1 MFLELADKVGRVIG
15 PVLIHYLVI
24 NIISMMRL
32 HADAAFL
39 TSIAAVLVLP
49 LFWQMYKKD
58 KELTGNGRRTPEMAA
73 LDYVKIAV
81 LGIVCNLL
89 LTLVMNWILSFFS
102 FSNQTQEALFGS
114 NLAVQLVGVG
124 MIVPIMEEVLFRGI
138 VYNRLKGYT
147 KTAQS
152 AMILAAAIF
161 AVYHGNVVQMLF
173 AFPMAL
179 ILIAVYE
186 KWGTLR
192 ACITFHMAV
201 NLSSVILTA
210 VLSSR

>member
-15 PVLIHYLVI
+15 PVLIHYLEI

-58 KELTGNGRRTPEMAA
+58 KELTGRRTPEMTV
-73 LDYVKIAV
+73 LDYVKIAA

-152 AMILAAAIF
+152 AVILAAAIF

>member
-1 MFLELADKVGRVIG
+1 MFWELADKAGRVIG

-24 NIISMMRL
+24 NIIYMMRL

-39 TSIAAVLVLP
+39 TSIAAVIVLP
-49 LFWQMYKKD
+49 LFWQMYRKD
-58 KELTGNGRRTPEMAA
+58 EERYARRTPGKLMPP
-73 LDYVKIAV
+73 DYLKIAV
-81 LGIVCNLL
+81 LGIVCNVG
-89 LTLVMNWILSFFS
+89 LTLVMNWVLSFFS

-114 NLAVQLVGVG
+114 NLIVQLAGIG
-124 MIVPIMEEVLFRGI
+124 IIVPVMEEVLFRGI

-147 KTAQS
+147 KTVKS
-152 AMILAAAIF
+152 AAVLAAAVF
-161 AVYHGNVVQMLF
+161 AVYHGNVVQILF

-179 ILIAVYE
+179 ILIALYE

-192 ACITFHMAV
+192 ADITFHMAV
-201 NLSSVILTA
+201 NLSSVIFTA

>member
-1 MFLELADKVGRVIG
+1 MFWELADKAGRVIG

-24 NIISMMRL
+24 NIIYMMRL

-39 TSIAAVLVLP
+39 TSIAAVIVLP
-49 LFWQMYKKD
+49 LFWQMYRKD
-58 KELTGNGRRTPEMAA
+58 EERYARRTPGKLMPP
-73 LDYVKIAV
+73 DYLKIAA
-81 LGIVCNLL
+81 LGIVCNVG
-89 LTLVMNWILSFFS
+89 LTLMMNWVLSFFS

-114 NLAVQLVGVG
+114 NLIVQLAGIG
-124 MIVPIMEEVLFRGI
+124 IIVPVMEEVLFRGI

-147 KTAQS
+147 KTVKS
-152 AMILAAAIF
+152 AAVLAAAVF
-161 AVYHGNVVQMLF
+161 AVYHGNVVQILF

-179 ILIAVYE
+179 ILIALYE

-192 ACITFHMAV
+192 ADITFHMAV
-201 NLSSVILTA
+201 NLSSVIFTA

>member
-1 MFLELADKVGRVIG
+1 MFWEWADKAGRVIG

-24 NIISMMRL
+24 SILSMMRL

-39 TSIAAVLVLP
+39 TSIAAVIVLP
-49 LFWQMYKKD
+49 LFWRMYQKD
-58 KELTGNGRRTPEMAA
+58 GVQYARKMPGKLTAGAYLWIAA
-73 LDYVKIAV
+73 LGIA
-81 LGIVCNLL
+81 CNLA
-89 LTLVMNWILSFFS
+89 LTLAVNGILSFFS
-102 FSNQTQEALFGS
+102 FSNQVQEALFAS
-114 NLAVQLVGVG
+114 NFIVQIAGVG
-124 MIVPIMEEVLFRGI
+124 ILVPIMEEVLFRGL

-147 KTAQS
+147 KTAKS
-152 AMILAAAIF
+152 AVILAAVIF
-161 AVYHGNVVQMLF
+161 AVYHGNVVQILF

-201 NLSSVILTA
+201 NLSSVIITA
-210 VLSSR
+210 ISG

>member
-1 MFLELADKVGRVIG
+1 MFWELADKVGRVIG

-24 NIISMMRL
+24 NIIYMMRL
-32 HADAAFL
+32 HEDAAFL
-39 TSIAAVLVLP
+39 TSIAAVIVLP
-49 LFWQMYKKD
+49 LFWQMYRKD
-58 KELTGNGRRTPEMAA
+58 EERCARRMPGKLVP
-73 LDYVKIAV
+73 LDYLKIAA
-81 LGIVCNLL
+81 LGIVCNAA
-89 LTLVMNWILSFFS
+89 LTLVMNGILSFFS

-114 NLAVQLVGVG
+114 DLIVQIVGIG
-124 MIVPIMEEVLFRGI
+124 IIVPIMEEVLFRGI

-147 KTAQS
+147 KTAKS
-152 AMILAAAIF
+152 AMILAAAVF

-179 ILIAVYE
+179 ILIALYE

-192 ACITFHMAV
+192 ADIIFHMTV